1 MYREGQSLNDDGF
14 ETLTFTN
21 NSDARYSHW
30 LRTPHTNRKRTHDSA
45 SLVDSSVGLTNKSGT
60 ISLCRRWYEPP
71 LSNEYNANCEGWEP
85 GPPRGASSTQLD
97 MHVKTSRLTGEWDE
111 VTYLSRPEGTGW
123 HKAPSKRAYELVAN
137 PIHLDQSTYPSG
149 AKAHDSARQH
159 RNQVAIRSGIQLHW
173 IRRHGK
179 RGAMRYKWAVSTDIE
194 QRRLVGPHRNSSML
208 GQGHEEV
215 LDSLSLWQTWTRLEG
230 GGPPTKQVM
239 GSPTRTSSNLDQAA
253 ISISVIPVRVQ
264 PTGNP
269 TVQSRSEESSIVPLS
284 AMASLRGPQARSN
297 RATVLAGIN
306 SAPSVNVPSG
316 IRFPHNAKKW
326 QLGGGKCPG
335 EDTLEGV
342 FAMGRKEAE
351 IVFQPGQLIC
361 PFRGHSQSTRPTFNR
376 QTWAHNGIPEGSPGC
391 RYINSYHSTESP
403 ARWVRM
409 APHEDLANCQLR
421 TLPAS
426 QGGGLGFIAIEE
438 IWHGQEI
445 LMVNRE
451 CPMLLEEAALESP
464 APDIAVSQEGYTQ
477 ADPEQEVATEADS
490 VAEDTMPSS
499 HQYAVLTDTGGWKMH
514 EPSPLWTDGILPQ
527 QCTSPPPVDN
537 LPR

>member
-30 LRTPHTNRKRTHDSA
+30 LRTPLTNRKRTHDSA

-85 GPPRGASSTQLD
+85 GPPRGASATQLD

-159 RNQVAIRSGIQLHW
+159 RNQVAISSGIQLHW
-173 IRRHGK
+173 IRRHCK

-194 QRRLVGPHRNSSML
+194 QRRLVGPLRNSSML

-269 TVQSRSEESSIVPLS
+269 TVQSRSEDSSTVPLS

-306 SAPSVNVPSG
+306 SAPSVNVPTG

-326 QLGGGKCPG
+326 QLGVGKCPG

-361 PFRGHSQSTRPTFNR
+361 PFRGHSQSTRPTFNS

-426 QGGGLGFIAIEE
+426 QGGGAWL
-438 IWHGQEI
+438 HS
-445 LMVNRE
+445 N
-451 CPMLLEEAALESP
+451 
-464 APDIAVSQEGYTQ
+464 
-477 ADPEQEVATEADS
+477 
-490 VAEDTMPSS
+490 
-499 HQYAVLTDTGGWKMH
+499 
-514 EPSPLWTDGILPQ
+514 
-527 QCTSPPPVDN
+527 
-537 LPR
+537 